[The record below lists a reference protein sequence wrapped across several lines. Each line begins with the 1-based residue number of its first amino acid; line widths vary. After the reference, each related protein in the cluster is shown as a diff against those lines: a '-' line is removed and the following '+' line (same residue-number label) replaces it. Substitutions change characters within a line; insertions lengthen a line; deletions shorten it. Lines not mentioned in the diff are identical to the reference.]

1 MSKETPGETA
11 MDGLSRLMTVTEA
24 AAHLGVATKTIR
36 RYLDAGKLGRV
47 YDRGRV
53 LVQMAGIEALSDV
66 PQKPVRMDFGAGVHT
81 DTPREPVNAGH
92 DRELIDE
99 LRARI
104 SDLQDTLETYKK
116 MLPAPATHG
125 RVQWREIV
133 FWAVVLTI
141 LAMAAYMVAVVT
153 APDPATIY
161 RLAYPAR

>member
-11 MDGLSRLMTVTEA
+11 TDGLSRLMTVTEA

-53 LVQMAGIEALSDV
+53 LVQMAGIDALSDV
-66 PQKPVRMDFGAGVHT
+66 PQKPVRMDSRESVQMDAPEPPAAG
-81 DTPREPVNAGH
+81 R

-104 SDLQDTLETYKK
+104 SDLQDTIETYKR
-116 MLPAPATHG
+116 MLPAPTPAG

-133 FWAVVLTI
+133 FWIVVLTI

>member
-11 MDGLSRLMTVTEA
+11 TDGLSRLMTVTEA

-53 LVQMAGIEALSDV
+53 LVQMAGIDALSDV
-66 PQKPVRMDFGAGVHT
+66 PQKPVRMDS
-81 DTPREPVNAGH
+81 RESVQMDAPAPVNAGH

-104 SDLQDTLETYKK
+104 ADLQDALETYKR

-153 APDPATIY
+153 APEPGRIQ
-161 RLAYPAR
+161 RLALTRV

>member
-66 PQKPVRMDFGAGVHT
+66 PKKPVRMDSRESVQMDAPEPPAAG
-81 DTPREPVNAGH
+81 R

-104 SDLQDTLETYKK
+104 ADLKDEVATLKR
-116 MLPAPATHG
+116 MLPPPTASG
-125 RVQWREIV
+125 RVPWREVV

-153 APDPATIY
+153 APDPATIH
-161 RLAYPAR
+161 RLAAPAA